1 MNNALAIV
9 TLLLQNAQ
17 QLQTYGGV
25 LHKALSEGRDV
36 TDEEK
41 ATARAS
47 LQGHL
52 DALQSFLDGG
62 SQP

>member
-1 MNNALAIV
+1 MNNALAII

-17 QLQTYGGV
+17 QIQSYGAV
-25 LHKALSEGRDV
+25 VQRALSEGRDV

-41 ATARAS
+41 ANARAS

-52 DALQSFLDGG
+52 DALQASINAM
-62 SQP
+62 

>member
-1 MNNALAIV
+1 MNNALAII

-17 QLQTYGGV
+17 QIQAYGDV
-25 LHKALSEGRDV
+25 VRKALVEGRDV

-41 ATARAS
+41 AAARAA

-52 DALQSFLDGG
+52 NDLQGAIDAM
-62 SQP
+62 

>member
-1 MNNALAIV
+1 MNNALAII

-17 QLQTYGGV
+17 QLQSYGNV

-41 ATARAS
+41 ASARNE

-52 DALQSFLDGG
+52 DDLQAAINAM
-62 SQP
+62 

>member
-1 MNNALAIV
+1 MNNALAII

-17 QLQTYGGV
+17 QLQAYGAV
-25 LHKALSEGRDV
+25 LHKALAEGRDV

-41 ATARAS
+41 ARARAS

-52 DALQSFLDGG
+52 NELQATINAI
-62 SQP
+62 

>member
-1 MNNALAIV
+1 MSNALAII

-17 QLQTYGGV
+17 QIQAYGSV
-25 LHKALSEGRDV
+25 VQKALAEGRDV

-41 ATARAS
+41 AAARAA

-52 DALQSFLDGG
+52 DDLQATINAM
-62 SQP
+62 

>member
-1 MNNALAIV
+1 MNNALALI

-17 QLQTYGGV
+17 QMQTYATV
-25 LHKALSEGRDV
+25 VQRALSEGRDV

-41 ATARAS
+41 ATARTS

-52 DALQSFLDGG
+52 DSLQAAINAI
-62 SQP
+62 